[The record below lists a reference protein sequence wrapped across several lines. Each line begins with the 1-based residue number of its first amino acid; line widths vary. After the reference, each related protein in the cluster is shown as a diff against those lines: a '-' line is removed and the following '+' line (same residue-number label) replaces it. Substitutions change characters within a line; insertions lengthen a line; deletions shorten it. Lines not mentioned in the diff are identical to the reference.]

1 MYHIH
6 TPIMNHNGD
15 IIAYFDNTG
24 RNNLHSAFLFT
35 LFYGAIMHDYK
46 HIMKYYKISLFLSC
60 NGEIKMLE

>member
-1 MYHIH
+1 
-6 TPIMNHNGD
+6 MNHNGD

-46 HIMKYYKISLFLSC
+46 LIMKYYKISFFCLVMGKSKC
-60 NGEIKMLE
+60 